1 MTDGAPLGDRVRI
14 GRVPRDRFDHAARL
28 LARATADEAMIRYAL
43 CRDRATRERAL
54 VPVYRAW
61 LAAFSPFAEI
71 HSATLDDRL
80 VAVGVRIPPGSYPLR
95 RRSLPR
101 VLLRLV
107 PGFIR
112 MAIACR
118 GAMTFLRAGF
128 ANEPHQPRGRPY
140 WYLNIL
146 GVEPEFQG
154 RGIGK
159 RMAREV
165 LERADAA
172 GVGCYLETYG
182 EGTKALYLKRGFHV
196 FKEVRPF
203 ADGPTA
209 YLMWRDP
216 QPRPM
221 PGASP

>member
-1 MTDGAPLGDRVRI
+1 MTDRAPLGDRVRV
-14 GRVPRDRFDHAARL
+14 GRVPREWFDDAARL
-28 LARATADEAMIRYAL
+28 LARATADEAIISHAL
-43 CRDRATRERAL
+43 CADRATRVRAL
-54 VPVYRAW
+54 ASLYRAW
-61 LAAFSPFAEI
+61 LAAFSPYAEI
-71 HSATLDDRL
+71 HSAMLDDRL
-80 VAVGVRIPPGSYPLR
+80 VAVGVRLPPGNYPLR

-101 VLLRLV
+101 VLLRII
-107 PGFIR
+107 PGYLR
-112 MAIACR
+112 MAMTCR
-118 GAMTFLRAGF
+118 GAMAMMRAGF
-128 ANEPHQPRGRPY
+128 ANEPYQPRGRPY

-159 RMAREV
+159 RMAHEV

-182 EGTKALYLKRGFHV
+182 EGTKALYLKRGFVV

-203 ADGPTA
+203 TDGPTC

-216 QPRPM
+216 RP
-221 PGASP
+221 PTEPADT